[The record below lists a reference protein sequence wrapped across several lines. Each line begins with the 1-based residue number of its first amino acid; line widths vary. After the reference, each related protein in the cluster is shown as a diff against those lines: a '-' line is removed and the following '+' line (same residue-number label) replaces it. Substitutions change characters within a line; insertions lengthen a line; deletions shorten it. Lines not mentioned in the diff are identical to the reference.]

1 MFRRKLQLCPKNVT
15 NLTFQ
20 KNVLFDFYSRCD
32 QHVLKDHKISLSELK
47 TSKFIPITN
56 DGLYGL
62 IVLQNGKVI
71 CSACSIAFS
80 NAGNGKRHFMSK
92 HSPGNVSGG
101 EQYLEP
107 GAADEQ
113 YVTLQ

>member
-1 MFRRKLQLCPKNVT
+1 M
-15 NLTFQ
+15 
-20 KNVLFDFYSRCD
+20 
-32 QHVLKDHKISLSELK
+32 LKDHKISLSELK

-92 HSPGNVSGG
+92 HSGNVAANQ
-101 EQYLEP
+101 QYLEP
-107 GAADEQ
+107 GTADEQ